1 METHAAGKHEMAWVD
16 KAKETS
22 AEHAAEREQAVKRGR
37 GANGPITEAKRETPM
52 SSRLQPPV
60 QAHVSQFSRINGAP
74 SHKSQAWRAHRAH
87 PNTATALLNGNNRP
101 FRGKRWLY

>member
-1 METHAAGKHEMAWVD
+1 MAWVD

-52 SSRLQPPV
+52 SSRPQPPV

-74 SHKSQAWRAHRAH
+74 SHKSQAWRAHRA
-87 PNTATALLNGNNRP
+87 PQILLLLFLMETTSLLGEK
-101 FRGKRWLY
+101 GGLY